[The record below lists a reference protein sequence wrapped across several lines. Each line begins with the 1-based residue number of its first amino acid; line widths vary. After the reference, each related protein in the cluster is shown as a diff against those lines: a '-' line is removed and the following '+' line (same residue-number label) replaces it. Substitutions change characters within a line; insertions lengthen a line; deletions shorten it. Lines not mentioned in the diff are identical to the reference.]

1 MKNYLLKPLLMIFAT
16 ATAILLTPKMTFAQV
31 DYSLLTEVA
40 KSCQE
45 DALSPQYYKSADIN
59 FSEMTK
65 TSPYIEYCIKARYFH
80 SLVSSKLPW
89 LASKGEIV
97 PGYLG
102 SVAVSLMALHSD
114 QNYEYTDLLNCII
127 SQDGSSQV
135 CRTSALKY
143 LSWLSWNTKL
153 SGHHLDGAY
162 ICPSCVVASND
173 VSSEEKM
180 ADAFI
185 QWFLTLDKPQRR
197 DVISLLLNVNI
208 RVGIL
213 MNNNEAVSKYR
224 EIRQRVEQ
232 QEQEQRRID
241 LLGK

>member
-1 MKNYLLKPLLMIFAT
+1 MKNYPIKALLMVFT
-16 ATAILLTPKMTFAQV
+16 TTTAILLTPKITFAQV

-59 FSEMTK
+59 FSGMTK
-65 TSPYIEYCIKARYFH
+65 NNPYIEYCIKARYFH
-80 SLVSSKLPW
+80 SLVLSKLPW
-89 LASKGEIV
+89 LASKGELV

-102 SVAVSLMALHSD
+102 SVAVSLMALHGD
-114 QNYEYTDLLNCII
+114 QDYKYTELVNCII
-127 SQDGSSQV
+127 SQNGSSQE
-135 CRTSALKY
+135 CRSSALQH
-143 LSWLSWNTKL
+143 LSWLYWNTKL
-153 SGHHLDGAY
+153 SGHHLDAAY

-173 VSSEEKM
+173 ISSEEKM

-197 DVISLLLNVNI
+197 EMISLLLNVNI
-208 RVGIL
+208 RVDML
-213 MNNNEAVSKYR
+213 MNSNEAVSKYI

-241 LLGK
+241 LLGE